1 MKKLLVSL
9 FIIVLTFV
17 MFACEN
23 SPKIN
28 MEGND
33 SNNVKVQTE
42 SIVEYATFEQLLESA
57 TDIVKGKCIDIIQK
71 ETYTE
76 YKFSILEHYLGENRD
91 EIFVYVPKEGVRV
104 QGKYISYDTDD
115 ISYNINDSYFLVL
128 TRFVSIFY
136 ERDRHMNA
144 GANLFLPVDDLA
156 NASIYGEAISKHST
170 ENTQKILSSKET
182 FSDFLKT
189 YENNAPE
196 FYGIDYIRTNDINT
210 IVESSDFLL
219 KIKVMDECFPGIVD
233 DRNTFNCL
241 VVSSFKGDVEVQS
254 KIMIVFPKGSVIQGN
269 EYCVALYEIEHC
281 SPRDF
286 IVSSKYSVFDKT
298 KFDNIE
304 IPKE

>member
-33 SNNVKVQTE
+33 SNNVKVHTE

-128 TRFVSIFY
+128 TRYVNIFY
-136 ERDRHMNA
+136 EHDRYWNA
-144 GANLFLPVDDLA
+144 GGNLFLPVDDLT
-156 NASIYGEAISKHST
+156 NASIYGEEISKHST
-170 ENTQKILSSKET
+170 TNIQKIISSKESL
-182 FSDFLKT
+182 SDYFKA
-189 YENNAPE
+189 YKNNAPQ
-196 FYGIDYIRTNDINT
+196 FYGIDYIKTNDVNT
-210 IVESSDFLL
+210 IIESSDYLL
-219 KIKVMDECFPGIVD
+219 KIKILDEDYNDILD
-233 DRNTFNCL
+233 DRNIFNCM

-254 KIMIVFPKGSVIQGN
+254 KIEIVFPKGSVIQGN
-269 EYCVALYEIEHC
+269 EYCVALYEIDNC
-281 SPRDF
+281 SPRSF
-286 IVSSKYSVFDKT
+286 VVSSKYSVFDKT
-298 KFDNIE
+298 KFDNIN